1 MRSILLA
8 AFLLSTSWLNPLS
21 AQAVS
26 QPPVHHVEKLSD
38 HAYAILGPGG
48 NVGLFVT
55 EHAAVLIDSQF
66 EKSAPGLL
74 EAVRTVTQNPVKYLI
89 NTHHHPDHV
98 GANAFFAK
106 QGTILVAH
114 ANVRKHMLAQ
124 DPKRME
130 GLPELTLGDE
140 DGTKLS
146 RLDLHLEGLEL
157 HVVHYGLGHTDGDLA
172 IGSPVDKVIHLGD
185 LFFHGLLPFIDTGS
199 GGSMEG
205 LLAEFE
211 WLCSWVP
218 EDVKIIP
225 GHGPICGKKDLLH
238 HRDFLK
244 AVLGYAKANPTMG
257 PKELA
262 NSFDVKAWSDYKPM
276 EGFVTWETLFGAA
289 SGKGPG
295 RVQK

>member
-8 AFLLSTSWLNPLS
+8 TLLLSASWAC
-21 AQAVS
+21 AQTAPV
-26 QPPVHHVEKLSD
+26 PPEHHVEKLSD
-38 HAYAILGPGG
+38 HAYAIAGPGG

-55 EHAAVLIDSQF
+55 DHAAVLIDGQF
-66 EKSAPGLL
+66 EKSAPSLL
-74 EAVRTVTQNPVKYLI
+74 EAVRTVTKQPIKYLI

-106 QGTILVAH
+106 QGAIVVAH
-114 ANVRKHMLAQ
+114 ANVRKRMLLQ
-124 DPKRME
+124 DSKQQM

-140 DGTKLS
+140 DGTQLS
-146 RLDLHLEGLEL
+146 RLDLHLEGLDL
-157 HVVHYGLGHTDGDLA
+157 HLVHYGLGHTDDDLA
-172 IGSPVDKVIHLGD
+172 IGSPSDKVLHMGD

-199 GGSMEG
+199 GGRLEG
-205 LLAEFE
+205 LLAEYE
-211 WLCSWVP
+211 WFATWLP

-244 AVLGYAKANPTMG
+244 AVLNHVKANPAKT

-262 NSFDVKAWSDYKPM
+262 DGFDTKAWADYKPL
-276 EGFVTWETLFGAA
+276 EGFVSWESLFGAA
-289 SGKGPG
+289 SGHGTG

>member
-1 MRSILLA
+1 VRSILLTA
-8 AFLLSTSWLNPLS
+8 LLISTSWLAPLN
-21 AQAVS
+21 AQAAP
-26 QPPVHHVEKLSD
+26 QPPTHHVEKLSD

-74 EAVRTVTQNPVKYLI
+74 EAVRTVTKNPIKYLI
-89 NTHHHPDHV
+89 DTHHHPDHV
-98 GANAFFAK
+98 GANAFFAS
-106 QGTILVAH
+106 QGAIIVAH
-114 ANVRKHMLAQ
+114 TNVRKRMLAQ
-124 DPKRME
+124 DPKRTE
-130 GLPELTLGDE
+130 GLPELSIGEE

-157 HVVHYGLGHTDGDLA
+157 HVVHYGLGHTDNDLA
-172 IGSPVDKVIHLGD
+172 IGSPADRVLHMGD
-185 LFFHGLLPFIDTGS
+185 LFFHGSLPFIDTGA
-199 GGSMEG
+199 GGSLEG

-211 WLCSWVP
+211 WLCTWVP

-225 GHGPICGKKDLLH
+225 GHGPICGKKDLQR

-244 AVLGYAKANPTMG
+244 ALLTHAKANAAMS

-262 NSFDVKAWSDYKPM
+262 DSFDTKAWSDYKPT
-276 EGFVTWETLFGAA
+276 GSFVTWETLFGAA
-289 SGKGPG
+289 SGKGAG